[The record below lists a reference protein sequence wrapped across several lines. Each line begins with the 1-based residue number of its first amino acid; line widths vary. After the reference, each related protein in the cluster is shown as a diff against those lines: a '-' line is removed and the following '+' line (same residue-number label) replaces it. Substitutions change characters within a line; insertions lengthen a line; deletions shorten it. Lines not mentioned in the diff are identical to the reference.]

1 MEESDTTKYVIHAH
15 ISAEGVVERPDVV
28 GAVFGQTEGLL
39 GADLDLR
46 ELQKTGRIGRIEV
59 NITSKYGKSSG
70 NILIPSSLDK
80 VETSILAAALE
91 TIDRVGPCISKITVT
106 KIEDVRSSKRKQ
118 IIDRAKHIL
127 TEMFDNTVPESQEIT
142 DAVKQ
147 AVRIEEVTFIENL
160 PAGPN
165 VLDSD
170 AILVVEG
177 RADVLNLLKFGI
189 KNAIAVEGTNVP
201 QLVAELSKKKTVTVF
216 TDGDRGGEL
225 ILKELLQVADVDFV
239 ARAPDGKGVEEL
251 TQKEVIKALRSKV
264 PVEQVVEVPQR
275 RRNKQI
281 TPSSEKDKG
290 QPMSEAAQALAA
302 RPAEAAQAQPQA
314 PAQKE
319 YPQREYPQ
327 REERRERTERGET
340 PRRKSLRRGS
350 EEGSERRE
358 APRRDD
364 RREDRRGEERRE
376 ERREPREQREPRESR
391 EPREQVAPRKEK
403 EPSEFDG
410 IMKELSGT
418 LSAKLLDANKNVLK
432 TVAVRDLANTLKET
446 NGDVKSV
453 VFDGVITQRMLDIAA
468 EKNLDFLVGVKMGS
482 IVKQPANVKVITS
495 E

>member
-80 VETSILAAALE
+80 IETSILAAALE
-91 TIDRVGPCISKITVT
+91 TIDRVGPCISKIGVT
-106 KIEDVRSSKRKQ
+106 KIEDVRSSKRQQ
-118 IIDRAKHIL
+118 IIERAKHIL
-127 TEMFDNTVPESQEIT
+127 TGMFDETVPESQELT
-142 DAVKQ
+142 DAVKS
-147 AVRIEEVTFIENL
+147 AVRVEEVTTIDSL
-160 PAGPN
+160 PAGPG

-170 AILVVEG
+170 AIIVVEG
-177 RADVLNLLKFGI
+177 RADVLNLLRSGI

-225 ILKELLQVADVDFV
+225 ILKEMLQVADVDYI
-239 ARAPDGKGVEEL
+239 ARPPEGKSVEDL
-251 TQKEVIKALRSKV
+251 TQKEIIKALRSKV
-264 PVEQVVEVPQR
+264 PTEQVLEVPQR
-275 RRNKQI
+275 RRNKQME
-281 TPSSEKDKG
+281 PRGEQNGKPEG
-290 QPMSEAAQALAA
+290 
-302 RPAEAAQAQPQA
+302 
-314 PAQKE
+314 QKE
-319 YPQREYPQ
+319 PQREGPREGPRESYPQREGYQ
-327 REERRERTERGET
+327 RPEREQRPERQDRERGET
-340 PRRKSLRRGS
+340 PRRKSYRRMD
-350 EEGSERRE
+350 ERQ
-358 APRRDD
+358 
-364 RREDRRGEERRE
+364 ERQ
-376 ERREPREQREPRESR
+376 ERREPRESR
-391 EPREQVAPRKEK
+391 EQPQEQQQQQPEVKKAEPKEVG
-403 EPSEFDG
+403 EFAE
-410 IMKELSGT
+410 IMKDLAGT
-418 LSAKLLDANKNVLK
+418 LSAKLLDANKNVLQK
-432 TVAVRDLANTLKET
+432 VAVRDLANVLKET

-482 IVKQPANVKVITS
+482 IVKQPANVKVITT

>member
-80 VETSILAAALE
+80 IETSILAAALE
-91 TIDRVGPCISKITVT
+91 TIDRVGPCISKISVT
-106 KIEDVRSSKRKQ
+106 KIEDVRSSKRQQ
-118 IIDRAKHIL
+118 IIERAKHIL
-127 TEMFDNTVPESQEIT
+127 TGMFDESVPESQELT

-147 AVRIEEVTFIENL
+147 AVRVEEVTFIDNL

-177 RADVLNLLKFGI
+177 RADVLNLLKYGI

-225 ILKELLQVADVDFV
+225 ILKELLQVADVDYV

-251 TQKEVIKALRSKV
+251 TQKEVIKSLRSKV

-275 RRNKQI
+275 RRNKQQQQAESRGEQNGK
-281 TPSSEKDKG
+281 P
-290 QPMSEAAQALAA
+290 EAA
-302 RPAEAAQAQPQA
+302 PQREF
-314 PAQKE
+314 QKE
-319 YPQREYPQ
+319 YQREGYQ
-327 REERRERTERGET
+327 RQERERERPERQERGDRERGET
-340 PRRKSLRRGS
+340 PRRKSLRRMD
-350 EEGSERRE
+350 ERQ
-358 APRRDD
+358 
-364 RREDRRGEERRE
+364 ERQ
-376 ERREPREQREPRESR
+376 ERREPREQQPQEQQPEVKKAEP
-391 EPREQVAPRKEK
+391 KEAG
-403 EPSEFDG
+403 EFAE
-410 IMKELSGT
+410 IMKDLAGT
-418 LSAKLLDANKNVLK
+418 LSAKLLDANKNVLQK
-432 TVAVRDLANTLKET
+432 VAVRDLANVLKET

-468 EKNLDFLVGVKMGS
+468 EKNLDYLVGVKMGS
-482 IVKQPANVKVITS
+482 IVKQPANVKVITT

>member
-91 TIDRVGPCISKITVT
+91 TIDRVGPCISKISVN

-118 IIDRAKHIL
+118 IIERAKHIL
-127 TEMFDNTVPESQEIT
+127 TDMFDNSVPESQEIT

-147 AVRIEEVTFIENL
+147 AVRVEEVTFIDNL

-177 RADVLNLLKFGI
+177 RADVLNLLKYGI

-225 ILKELLQVADVDFV
+225 ILKELLQVADVDYV
-239 ARAPDGKGVEEL
+239 ARPPDGKGVEEL
-251 TQKEVIKALRSKV
+251 TQKEIIKALRSKV
-264 PVEQVVEVPQR
+264 PVEQVIDVPQR
-275 RRNKQI
+275 RRNRSIQQESKPVDQ
-281 TPSSEKDKG
+281 
-290 QPMSEAAQALAA
+290 
-302 RPAEAAQAQPQA
+302 PAEAAKAEAAPQLQAQT
-314 PAQKE
+314 
-319 YPQREYPQ
+319 QREYPQ
-327 REERRERTERGET
+327 REQRERGERGET
-340 PRRKSLRRGS
+340 PRRKSLRRV
-350 EEGSERRE
+350 
-358 APRRDD
+358 DD
-364 RREDRRGEERRE
+364 RQERQ
-376 ERREPREQREPRESR
+376 ERREQREPRQQQEQQPPARKPES
-391 EPREQVAPRKEK
+391 KELN
-403 EPSEFDG
+403 EFAE
-410 IMKELSGT
+410 IMSELSGT
-418 LSAKLLDANKNVLK
+418 LSAKLLDANKNVISK
-432 TVAVRDLANTLKET
+432 VAVRDLANTLKDT

-468 EKNLDFLVGVKMGS
+468 EKNLEYLVGVKMGS
-482 IVKQPANVKVITS
+482 IVKQPANVKVITT

>member
-91 TIDRVGPCISKITVT
+91 TIDRVGPCISKISVN

-118 IIDRAKHIL
+118 IIERAKHIL
-127 TEMFDNTVPESQEIT
+127 TDMFDNSVPESQEIT

-147 AVRIEEVTFIENL
+147 AVRVEEVTFIDNL

-177 RADVLNLLKFGI
+177 RADVLNLLKYGI

-225 ILKELLQVADVDFV
+225 ILKELLQVADVDYV
-239 ARAPDGKGVEEL
+239 ARPPDGKGVEEL
-251 TQKEVIKALRSKV
+251 TQKEIIKALRSKV
-264 PVEQVVEVPQR
+264 PVEQVIDVPQR
-275 RRNKQI
+275 RRNRSIQQESKPVDQ
-281 TPSSEKDKG
+281 
-290 QPMSEAAQALAA
+290 
-302 RPAEAAQAQPQA
+302 PAEAAKVEAAPQLQAQT
-314 PAQKE
+314 
-319 YPQREYPQ
+319 QREYPQ
-327 REERRERTERGET
+327 REQRERGERGET
-340 PRRKSLRRGS
+340 PRRKSLRRV
-350 EEGSERRE
+350 
-358 APRRDD
+358 DD
-364 RREDRRGEERRE
+364 RQERQ
-376 ERREPREQREPRESR
+376 ERREQREPRQQQEQQPPARKPES
-391 EPREQVAPRKEK
+391 KELN
-403 EPSEFDG
+403 EFAE
-410 IMKELSGT
+410 IMSELSGT
-418 LSAKLLDANKNVLK
+418 LSAKLLDANKNVISK
-432 TVAVRDLANTLKET
+432 VAVRDLANTLKDT

-468 EKNLDFLVGVKMGS
+468 EKNLEYLVGVKMGS
-482 IVKQPANVKVITS
+482 IVKQPANVKVITT